1 MIYPV
6 KSAPVLAQ
14 REFNRAGMKRNT
26 ADGLFTKPSM
36 VGKDLRTPLAFFL
49 LSWFY
54 PVNPR
59 STKMDV
65 VDTGQLTLEN
75 VPGGKSQDAI
85 VAYLGK
91 FYKTISRVE
100 LVALVKRAPV
110 VLSRNVP
117 ATTARKIVAEL
128 ERLGATAVYIPN
140 SSGKTVTAAE
150 KSSAADLGMP
160 ILQAFQGDLPRVPVS
175 PLYNL
180 GLILVAFAMLLLP
193 LIYLGLITGV
203 VYLLYCHATE
213 SIELLQ
219 RFSSGRVAFFV
230 YLAPMVVGS
239 LLVLFMIKPLF
250 VRRVRH
256 SRPSKIERQDEPL
269 LFAFVEKLCTRV
281 GAPMPNEIHLDINVN
296 ASAGFRRGILSIFTN
311 DLVLTIGLP
320 LAAGL
325 NLHQFAGI
333 LAHEFGHFAQTT
345 GMRVTYII
353 RSLNLWFERV
363 VYEEDEW
370 DERIRRWSRDWDFRI
385 AVILLVA
392 RLFIW
397 ITRKILWVLMFFGH
411 AISSF
416 MLRQME
422 YDADRY
428 ETHLVGSEVFE
439 STTQRMLELSLAHE
453 WAFQDLGKAWE
464 EGRLVDNL
472 PALILAN
479 ERQIP
484 EDLRQKVLKASL
496 LDARTGLFHTH
507 PCDLD
512 RISSARK
519 LKAQPL
525 FKLDISHGKIQSHI
539 EQAKTRDGAKI
550 FSSSP
555 PASILFKEFSARARR
570 VSLDY
575 YRGVFGKEVMS
586 KNLVSVE
593 AMVKSHV
600 DEWEYSRALNRFSQ
614 GQFTVLRPI
623 GLPQDCFK
631 AGVDYH
637 KIPPMLKS
645 SRELIVRSAE
655 DYDHRLKKFNTLE
668 IRIMEAFQN
677 RALLDGG
684 IHLSAAEVKAME
696 KVFQEVEQGQRLA
709 VIDELN
715 SFEKLLRDR
724 LTGALQLLNL
734 QDVAAKIDTSE
745 DPKQTAERFMKTAHA
760 LENQL
765 SAVRDLQIGYQQLA
779 VLINR
784 AEGEENNEKLV
795 RQVRLKME
803 DLRQMLARLRR
814 LLMDITYPFEHTQ
827 DQMSLGEFA
836 IAEVPGRDE
845 LAPLLDRA
853 FEAVDRLFRVYA
865 RLAARLAHLAELVEK
880 ALGLP
885 PLPEPPQPH
894 N

>member
-1 MIYPV
+1 
-6 KSAPVLAQ
+6 
-14 REFNRAGMKRNT
+14 
-26 ADGLFTKPSM
+26 
-36 VGKDLRTPLAFFL
+36 
-49 LSWFY
+49 
-54 PVNPR
+54 
-59 STKMDV
+59 MDV

-75 VPGGKSQDAI
+75 VPGGKSEEA
-85 VAYLGK
+85 VASYLAK
-91 FYKTISRVE
+91 LFKSVSRDK
-100 LVALVKRAPV
+100 LVGLIRRAPV

-117 ATTARKIVAEL
+117 AATARKIIAEL
-128 ERLGATAVYIPN
+128 QRLGATAVYVPN
-140 SSGKTVTAAE
+140 GSEQTRTTEEKTSG
-150 KSSAADLGMP
+150 ADLGMP

-180 GLILVAFAMLLLP
+180 GLTLVAFAMLLLP

-203 VYLLYCHATE
+203 VYLLYYHATE
-213 SIELLQ
+213 NIELLQ
-219 RFSSGRVAFFV
+219 RLTSGRAAIFV

-250 VRRVRH
+250 VRRAWYI
-256 SRPSKIERQDEPL
+256 RPSKIERQDEPL
-269 LFAFVEKLCTRV
+269 LFAFVEKLCNRV
-281 GAPMPNEIHLDINVN
+281 GAPMPSEMHLDINVN
-296 ASAGFRRGILSIFTN
+296 ASASFRRGLLSIFAN

-333 LAHEFGHFAQTT
+333 LAHEFGHFAQAT

-353 RSLNLWFERV
+353 RSINFWFERV

-370 DERIRRWSRDWDFRI
+370 DERIRRWSRNWDFRI
-385 AVILLVA
+385 GIILLIA

-397 ITRKILWVLMFFGH
+397 ITRKILWVLMLFGH

-439 STTQRMLELSLAHE
+439 STTQRMVELSLAHE
-453 WAFQDLGKAWE
+453 WAFQDLGNAWE

-484 EDLRQKVLKASL
+484 EDVRQKVLKAHL
-496 LDARTGLFHTH
+496 IDARTGLFHTH

-512 RISSARK
+512 RITSARK

-525 FKLDISHGKIQSHI
+525 FKLDLSHGKIQSHI
-539 EQAKTRDGAKI
+539 EQARTRYTAKV
-550 FSSSP
+550 FTSSP
-555 PASILFKEFSARARR
+555 PASILFKDFGARAHR

-575 YRGVFGKEVMS
+575 YRGVFGKEVMP

-593 AMVKSHV
+593 AMVKSH
-600 DEWEYSRALNRFSQ
+600 DQEWEYSRALNRFSQ

-623 GLPQDCFK
+623 GLPQNCLQ
-631 AGVDYH
+631 ATVDYN
-637 KIPPMLKS
+637 KIPPKLKS
-645 SRELIVRSAE
+645 ARELIISSAG
-655 DYDHRLKKFNTLE
+655 DYDQRLKRFNSLE

-684 IHLSAAEVKAME
+684 LHLSAAEVKAME

-715 SFEKLLRDR
+715 SFEKLLRAR
-724 LTGALQLLNL
+724 MTGALQLLNV
-734 QDVAAKIDTSE
+734 QSVVAKIDNGE
-745 DPKQTAERFMKTAHA
+745 DPKQTAERFIKTAHA
-760 LENQL
+760 VENQL
-765 SAVRDLQIGYQQLA
+765 TAVRDLQIAYQQLA
-779 VLINR
+779 VLVNR
-784 AEGEENNEKLV
+784 LEGEENNEKLV

-803 DLRQMLARLRR
+803 DLRQILARLRR

-827 DQMSLGEFA
+827 AQMTLGEFA
-836 IAEVPGRDE
+836 ITNVPGKDE
-845 LAPLLDRA
+845 LGPLLEVA
-853 FEAVDRLFRVYA
+853 YEAVDRLFRVYV
-865 RLAARLAHLAELVEK
+865 RLVGRLAHLAELVENG
-880 ALGLP
+880 LGLP
-885 PLPEPPQPH
+885 PLPEPPQQH

>member
-1 MIYPV
+1 
-6 KSAPVLAQ
+6 
-14 REFNRAGMKRNT
+14 
-26 ADGLFTKPSM
+26 
-36 VGKDLRTPLAFFL
+36 
-49 LSWFY
+49 
-54 PVNPR
+54 
-59 STKMDV
+59 MDA
-65 VDTGQLTLEN
+65 VDRGQLTLEN
-75 VPGGKSQDAI
+75 VPGGKGEDAI
-85 VAYLGK
+85 VTYLVK
-91 FYKTISRVE
+91 LYESISRDK
-100 LVALVKRAPV
+100 LVALIKRAPV

-117 ATTARKIVAEL
+117 AATAGKIIAEL
-128 ERLGATAVYIPN
+128 EKLGATAVYVPN
-140 SSGKTVTAAE
+140 GSDRTRTAGE
-150 KSSAADLGMP
+150 KSAGADLGVP

-180 GLILVAFAMLLLP
+180 GLTLVAFAMLLLP

-213 SIELLQ
+213 NIELLQ
-219 RFSSGRVAFFV
+219 RLSSGRVALFA
-230 YLAPMVVGS
+230 YLAPMAVGS

-250 VRRVRH
+250 VRRARLI
-256 SRPSKIERQDEPL
+256 RPSKIERQDEPL
-269 LFAFVEKLCTRV
+269 LYAFVEKLCNRV
-281 GAPMPNEIHLDINVN
+281 GSPMPSEIHLDINVN
-296 ASAGFRRGILSIFTN
+296 ASAGFRRGLLSIFTN

-353 RSLNLWFERV
+353 RSINLWFERV

-370 DERIRRWSRDWDFRI
+370 DERIRRWSREWDFRI
-385 AVILLVA
+385 GIILLVA

-397 ITRKILWVLMFFGH
+397 ITRRVLWVLMLFGH

-428 ETHLVGSEVFE
+428 ETHLVGSQVFE
-439 STTQRMLELSLAHE
+439 STTQRMVELSLAHE
-453 WAFQDLGKAWE
+453 WAFQDLGNAWE

-484 EDLRQKVLKASL
+484 EDIREKVLKIAL
-496 LDARTGLFHTH
+496 RDARTGLFHTH

-525 FKLDISHGKIQSHI
+525 FELDISHGKIQTHI
-539 EQAKTRDGAKI
+539 EQAKTENTAKI
-550 FSSSP
+550 FTSSP
-555 PASILFKEFSARARR
+555 PASILFREFNARARR

-575 YRGVFGKEVMS
+575 YRGVFGKEVMPR
-586 KNLVSVE
+586 NLVSVE
-593 AMVKSHV
+593 AMIKSH
-600 DEWEYSRALNRFSQ
+600 DKEWEYSRALNRFSQ

-623 GLPQDCFK
+623 GLPPTCLQT
-631 AGVDYH
+631 AVDYQ

-645 SRELIVRSAE
+645 TRELIISSAE
-655 DYDHRLKKFNTLE
+655 NYSQSLKRFNTLE

-677 RALLDGG
+677 RALLEGG
-684 IHLSAAEVKAME
+684 LHLSTAEVKAME
-696 KVFQEVEQGQRLA
+696 TVFREVEQGQRLA
-709 VIDELN
+709 IIDELN
-715 SFEKLLRDR
+715 PFETLLRHR
-724 LTGALQLLNL
+724 ITGALLLLN
-734 QDVAAKIDTSE
+734 VSSVVAKIDNGE
-745 DPKQTAERFMKTAHA
+745 DPKQTAERFIKTAHA
-760 LENQL
+760 VENQL
-765 SAVRDLQIGYQQLA
+765 TAVRDLQIAYQQLA
-779 VLINR
+779 VLVNQS
-784 AEGEENNEKLV
+784 EKEENNEKLV

-803 DLRQMLARLRR
+803 DLRQILARLRR
-814 LLMDITYPFEHTQ
+814 LLMDIIYPFEHTQ
-827 DQMSLGEFA
+827 TQMTLGEFA
-836 IAEVPGRDE
+836 IAEVPGKDE
-845 LAPLLDRA
+845 LVPLLDGA
-853 FEAVDRLFRVYA
+853 YEAVDRLFRVYA
-865 RLAARLAHLAELVEK
+865 RLVGRLAYLAELVEN

-885 PLPEPPQPH
+885 PLPEPPHPH

>member
-1 MIYPV
+1 
-6 KSAPVLAQ
+6 
-14 REFNRAGMKRNT
+14 
-26 ADGLFTKPSM
+26 
-36 VGKDLRTPLAFFL
+36 
-49 LSWFY
+49 
-54 PVNPR
+54 
-59 STKMDV
+59 MDA
-65 VDTGQLTLEN
+65 VDRGQLTLEN
-75 VPGGKSQDAI
+75 VPGGKGEDAI
-85 VAYLGK
+85 VTYLVK
-91 FYKTISRVE
+91 LYESISRDK
-100 LVALVKRAPV
+100 LVALIKRAPV

-117 ATTARKIVAEL
+117 AATAGKIIAEL
-128 ERLGATAVYIPN
+128 EKLGATAVYVPN
-140 SSGKTVTAAE
+140 GSDKTRTAGEISSG
-150 KSSAADLGMP
+150 ADLGVP

-180 GLILVAFAMLLLP
+180 GLTLVAFAMLLLP

-213 SIELLQ
+213 NIELLQ
-219 RFSSGRVAFFV
+219 RLSSGRVALFA
-230 YLAPMVVGS
+230 YLAPMAVGS

-250 VRRVRH
+250 VRRARLI
-256 SRPSKIERQDEPL
+256 RPSKIERQDEPL
-269 LFAFVEKLCTRV
+269 LYAFVEKLCNRV
-281 GAPMPNEIHLDINVN
+281 GSPMPSEIHLDINVN
-296 ASAGFRRGILSIFTN
+296 ASAGFRRGLLSIFTN

-353 RSLNLWFERV
+353 RSINLWFERV

-370 DERIRRWSRDWDFRI
+370 DERIRRWSREWDFRI
-385 AVILLVA
+385 GIILLVA

-397 ITRKILWVLMFFGH
+397 ITRRVLWVLMLFGH

-428 ETHLVGSEVFE
+428 ETHLVGSQVFE
-439 STTQRMLELSLAHE
+439 STTQRMVELSLAHE
-453 WAFQDLGKAWE
+453 WAFQDLGNAWE

-484 EDLRQKVLKASL
+484 EDIREKVLKIAL
-496 LDARTGLFHTH
+496 RDARTGLFHTH

-525 FKLDISHGKIQSHI
+525 FKLDISHGKIQTHI
-539 EQAKTRDGAKI
+539 EQAKTENTAKI
-550 FSSSP
+550 FTSSP
-555 PASILFKEFSARARR
+555 PASILFREFNARAHR

-575 YRGVFGKEVMS
+575 YRGVFGKEVMPR
-586 KNLVSVE
+586 NLVSVE
-593 AMVKSHV
+593 AMIKSH
-600 DEWEYSRALNRFSQ
+600 DEEWEYSRALNRFSQ

-623 GLPQDCFK
+623 GLPPTCLQT
-631 AGVDYH
+631 AVDYQ

-645 SRELIVRSAE
+645 TRELIISSAE
-655 DYDHRLKKFNTLE
+655 NYSQSLKRFNTLE

-677 RALLDGG
+677 RALLEGG
-684 IHLSAAEVKAME
+684 LHLSTAEVKAME
-696 KVFQEVEQGQRLA
+696 TVFREVEQGQRLA
-709 VIDELN
+709 IIDELN
-715 SFEKLLRDR
+715 PFETLLRHR
-724 LTGALQLLNL
+724 ITGALQLLN
-734 QDVAAKIDTSE
+734 VSSVVAKIDNGE
-745 DPKQTAERFMKTAHA
+745 DPKQTAERFINTAHA
-760 LENQL
+760 VENQL
-765 SAVRDLQIGYQQLA
+765 SAVRDLQIAYQQLA
-779 VLINR
+779 VLVNQS
-784 AEGEENNEKLV
+784 EKEENNEKLV

-803 DLRQMLARLRR
+803 DLRQILARLRR
-814 LLMDITYPFEHTQ
+814 LLMDIIYPFEHTQ
-827 DQMSLGEFA
+827 TQMTLGEFA
-836 IAEVPGRDE
+836 IAEVPGKDE
-845 LAPLLDRA
+845 LVPLLDGA
-853 FEAVDRLFRVYA
+853 YEAVDRLFRVYA
-865 RLAARLAHLAELVEK
+865 RLVGRLAYLAELVEN

-885 PLPEPPQPH
+885 PLPEPPHPH

>member
-1 MIYPV
+1 
-6 KSAPVLAQ
+6 
-14 REFNRAGMKRNT
+14 
-26 ADGLFTKPSM
+26 
-36 VGKDLRTPLAFFL
+36 
-49 LSWFY
+49 
-54 PVNPR
+54 
-59 STKMDV
+59 MDV
-65 VDTGQLTLEN
+65 VDRGHLTLKN
-75 VPGGKSQDAI
+75 VPGGRSEEAI
-85 VAYLGK
+85 VAYLAK
-91 FYKTISRVE
+91 LYRSISRE
-100 LVALVKRAPV
+100 KLVGLVKRAPV

-117 ATTARKIVAEL
+117 ASTAGKIIAEL
-128 ERLGATAVYIPN
+128 EKLGATAVYVPN
-140 SSGKTVTAAE
+140 GSEKTGTTEE
-150 KSSAADLGMP
+150 KTSEADLGMP

-180 GLILVAFAMLLLP
+180 GLTLVAFAMLVLP

-203 VYLLYCHATE
+203 VYLLYYHATE
-213 SIELLQ
+213 GIELLQ
-219 RFSSGRVAFFV
+219 RLTGGRVALFG

-250 VRRVRH
+250 VRRAGYI
-256 SRPSKIERQDEPL
+256 RPSKIERQDEPL

-281 GAPMPNEIHLDINVN
+281 GAPMPSEIHLDINVN
-296 ASAGFRRGILSIFTN
+296 ASAGFRRGLLSIFAN

-333 LAHEFGHFAQTT
+333 LAHEFGHFAQAT
-345 GMRVTYII
+345 GMRVTYVI
-353 RSLNLWFERV
+353 RSINLWFERV

-370 DERIRRWSRDWDFRI
+370 DERIRRWSRDWDFRFGM
-385 AVILLVA
+385 ILLVA

-397 ITRKILWVLMFFGH
+397 ITRKILWVLMLFGH

-453 WAFQDLGKAWE
+453 WAFQDLENAWE

-484 EDLRQKVLKASL
+484 EDIRQQVLKAHL
-496 LDARTGLFHTH
+496 RYARTGLFHTH

-512 RISSARK
+512 RITNARK

-525 FKLDISHGKIQSHI
+525 FKLNLSHGKIQSHI
-539 EQAKTRDGAKI
+539 EQARIKDTAKV
-550 FSSSP
+550 FTSPP
-555 PASILFKEFSARARR
+555 PASILFKDFSARAHRI
-570 VSLDY
+570 SLDY
-575 YRGVFGKEVMS
+575 YRGVFGKEVMPR
-586 KNLVSVE
+586 NLVSVE
-593 AMVKSHV
+593 AMVQSH
-600 DEWEYSRALNRFSQ
+600 DQEWEYSRALNRFSQ
-614 GQFTVLRPI
+614 GQFTMLRPI
-623 GLPQDCFK
+623 GLPQNCLQ
-631 AGVDYH
+631 ATVDYS
-637 KIPPMLKS
+637 KIPPMLES
-645 SRELIVRSAE
+645 ARELIMSSAG
-655 DYDHRLKKFNTLE
+655 DYDQRLKRFNSLE

-684 IHLSAAEVKAME
+684 LHLSGAKVKAME

-724 LTGALQLLNL
+724 MTGALQLLNV
-734 QDVAAKIDTSE
+734 QSVVAKIDNGE
-745 DPKQTAERFMKTAHA
+745 DPKQTAERFIKTAHA
-760 LENQL
+760 VENQL
-765 SAVRDLQIGYQQLA
+765 TAVRDLQIAYQQLA
-779 VLINR
+779 VLVNSL
-784 AEGEENNEKLV
+784 EGKEDNEKLV

-803 DLRQMLARLRR
+803 DLRQILARLRR
-814 LLMDITYPFEHTQ
+814 LLMDITYPFEHTKT
-827 DQMSLGEFA
+827 QMTLGEFA
-836 IAEVPGRDE
+836 IVNLPGKDE
-845 LAPLLDRA
+845 LGPLLDGA
-853 FEAVDRLFRVYA
+853 YQAVDRLFRVYF
-865 RLAARLAHLAELVEK
+865 RLVGRLAHLAELVENG
-880 ALGLP
+880 LGLP
-885 PLPEPPQPH
+885 PLPEPPKPH

>member
-1 MIYPV
+1 
-6 KSAPVLAQ
+6 
-14 REFNRAGMKRNT
+14 
-26 ADGLFTKPSM
+26 
-36 VGKDLRTPLAFFL
+36 
-49 LSWFY
+49 
-54 PVNPR
+54 
-59 STKMDV
+59 

-75 VPGGKSQDAI
+75 VPGGKSEEA
-85 VAYLGK
+85 VASYLAK
-91 FYKTISRVE
+91 LFKSVSRDK
-100 LVALVKRAPV
+100 LVGLVRRAPV

-117 ATTARKIVAEL
+117 AATARKIIAEL
-128 ERLGATAVYIPN
+128 ERLGATAVYVPN
-140 SSGKTVTAAE
+140 GSEHTTKTEEKTSG
-150 KSSAADLGMP
+150 ADLGMP

-175 PLYNL
+175 PLYNF
-180 GLILVAFAMLLLP
+180 GLTLVAFAMLLLP

-203 VYLLYCHATE
+203 VYLLYYHATE
-213 SIELLQ
+213 NIELLQ
-219 RFSSGRVAFFV
+219 RLTSGRVAIFV

-250 VRRVRH
+250 VRRARYI
-256 SRPSKIERQDEPL
+256 RPSKIERQDEPL
-269 LFAFVEKLCTRV
+269 LFAFVEKLCNRV
-281 GAPMPNEIHLDINVN
+281 CAPMPSEIHLDINVN
-296 ASAGFRRGILSIFTN
+296 ASASFRRGLLSIFAN

-333 LAHEFGHFAQTT
+333 LAHEFGHFAQAT

-353 RSLNLWFERV
+353 RSINFWFERV

-370 DERIRRWSRDWDFRI
+370 DERIRRWSRNWDFRI
-385 AVILLVA
+385 GIILLIA

-397 ITRKILWVLMFFGH
+397 ITRKILWVLMLFGH

-439 STTQRMLELSLAHE
+439 STTKRMVELSLAHE
-453 WAFQDLGKAWE
+453 WAFQDLGNAWE

-479 ERQIP
+479 ESQIP
-484 EDLRQKVLKASL
+484 EDVRQKVLKAHL
-496 LDARTGLFHTH
+496 RDARTGLFHTH

-512 RISSARK
+512 RITSARK

-525 FKLDISHGKIQSHI
+525 FKLDLSHGKIQSHI
-539 EQAKTRDGAKI
+539 EQARTRDTAKI
-550 FSSSP
+550 FTFSP
-555 PASILFKEFSARARR
+555 PASILFKDFCARAHR

-575 YRGVFGKEVMS
+575 YRGVFGKEVMPR
-586 KNLVSVE
+586 NLVSVE
-593 AMVKSHV
+593 AMVKSH
-600 DEWEYSRALNRFSQ
+600 DQEWEYSRALNRFSQ

-623 GLPQDCFK
+623 GLPLNCLQ
-631 AGVDYH
+631 ATVDYN

-645 SRELIVRSAE
+645 ARELIISSAG
-655 DYDHRLKKFNTLE
+655 DYDQRLKRFNSLE
-668 IRIMEAFQN
+668 ISIMEAFQN

-684 IHLSAAEVKAME
+684 LHLSASEVKAIE

-715 SFEKLLRDR
+715 SFEKLLRAR
-724 LTGALQLLNL
+724 MTGALQLLNV
-734 QDVAAKIDTSE
+734 QSVVAKIDNGE
-745 DPKQTAERFMKTAHA
+745 DPRQTAERFIKTAHA
-760 LENQL
+760 VENQL
-765 SAVRDLQIGYQQLA
+765 TAVRDLQIAYQQLA
-779 VLINR
+779 VLVNR
-784 AEGEENNEKLV
+784 LEGEENNEKLV

-803 DLRQMLARLRR
+803 DLRQILARLRR

-827 DQMSLGEFA
+827 AQMTLGEFA
-836 IAEVPGRDE
+836 IVNVPGKDE
-845 LAPLLDRA
+845 LGPLLEVA
-853 FEAVDRLFRVYA
+853 YEAVDRLFRVYV
-865 RLAARLAHLAELVEK
+865 RLVGRLAHLAELVENE
-880 ALGLP
+880 LGLP
-885 PLPEPPQPH
+885 PLPEPPQQH